1 MGFYTNVKVMGDKI
15 YVRGIDDDGTRYIK
29 REIDYSP
36 ILFNPSRTKTD
47 YTTLDGKYVSPKP
60 YETIG
65 KARKKIEDTQDI
77 FNSHVYGCDRFDT
90 TYIGEEYPNDIDYD
104 LSKIIIANID
114 IEVASDEGFPVPELA
129 MSPIISIAVKYNDKF
144 FVFGYGEPDGCNIK
158 HTLADRGINYIS
170 CKNESDLLDRFLDS
184 WIAFYPDIVT
194 GWNVNGFDIPYIINR
209 LEKIKGKRKS
219 RLISPWGY
227 YKDRKVP
234 GRYGGE
240 TIKFLI
246 AGISVLD
253 YFELYQKF
261 TYVNRETYRLD
272 YIANVEL
279 GESKL
284 SYSEFGNLHTLY
296 KRDYHKFIEYNV
308 KDVEL
313 VDRLEDK
320 MKLIEMAIA
329 LAYSAKV
336 NFSEVFS
343 QVRMW
348 ESLCYHHLNKSNKV
362 FPERKESNKTS
373 KFEGAYVKDP
383 QVGFHRWVVS
393 FDLNSLYPHLM
404 MQYNLSPE
412 NLLTEEDVSSDL
424 VATLREDVWQ
434 SSIEYDKI
442 IDKELD
448 TSLLKRDNLTIAP
461 NLMFFKRDEQGFLPE
476 ILEDLYNR
484 RKESKRK
491 MIECQQKLQS
501 ATGEEKQK
509 YINLISKHNNDQLAR
524 KVQLNSAYGA
534 LGNEY
539 FRFYD
544 LRIAEAVTKAGQL
557 SIRWIEKRI
566 NEYLNELLKTSDVD
580 YVLASDT
587 DSIYVVLDKLVESV
601 FENEK
606 DNQKIVRFL
615 DKVCNKTIE
624 PYIEKCYNDLAE
636 YMNAY
641 DQKMVMKREAIAS
654 TGLWTAKKRYVLNVY
669 DNEGVFYSEPKLKVM
684 GLEAVKSSTPEVCR
698 EKIRKVLEIVMN
710 GTEDQV
716 QEYISKFKNEF
727 CNLPAEDIAFPRGV
741 NGIQKYSEGG
751 TYIKGTPIHVKGC
764 IVYNRLIEKLNL
776 NLTYPTI
783 KDGDKIKF
791 MYLRQPNPIGES
803 VISTQNALPEEF
815 GLNDYVDYDKQF
827 EKTFLD
833 PVKVLLD
840 CIGWKPEYVNTLER
854 FFG

>member
-1 MGFYTNVKVMGDKI
+1 VSFYTNVKAVGDRI
-15 YVRGIDDDGTRYIK
+15 FLRGVDGEGKRYDK
-29 REIDYSP
+29 KLKYSP
-36 ILFNPSRTKTD
+36 VRFVPTKEKTK
-47 YTTLDGKYVSPKP
+47 YTTLDGRHVAPIKFETMKDARNFIEQYKDVDNFPIYGYDR
-60 YETIG
+60 YETTFIG
-65 KARKKIEDTQDI
+65 D
-77 FNSHVYGCDRFDT
+77 
-90 TYIGEEYPNDIDYD
+90 EYPGEIDYD
-104 LSKIIIANID
+104 FSKLVVANID
-114 IEVASDEGFPVPELA
+114 IEVASDEGFPDPKFA
-129 MSPIISIAVKYNDKF
+129 SSPIISIAVKFNDKF
-144 FVFGYGEPDGCNIK
+144 LVFGYGEPDGCNIAD
-158 HTLADRGINYIS
+158 TLAARGIDYIS
-170 CKNESDLLDRFLDS
+170 CEDELDLLDRFIRAWS
-184 WIAFYPDIVT
+184 SVYPDIVT

-209 LEKIKGKRKS
+209 ITRVKSEKEARK
-219 RLISPWGY
+219 ISPWKHYDSRTFTG
-227 YKDRKVP
+227 K
-234 GRYGGE
+234 YGAE
-240 TIKFLI
+240 VTNYLI
-246 AGISVLD
+246 SGISVLD
-253 YFELYQKF
+253 YIELYQKF
-261 TYVNRETYRLD
+261 TYVNRESYRLD

-279 GESKL
+279 GERKL
-284 SYSEFGNLHTLY
+284 SYSEFGSLHTLY

-313 VDRLEDK
+313 VERLEDK
-320 MKLIEMAIA
+320 MKLIEMVAA
-329 LAYSAKV
+329 MTYSSKV
-336 NFSEVFS
+336 NFGDVFS

-348 ESLCYHHLNKSNKV
+348 ENLCYHHLKKTNRV
-362 FPERKESNKTS
+362 FPERKDGEKTA
-373 KFEGAYVKDP
+373 KFEGAYVKEP

-412 NLLTEEDVSSDL
+412 KLLTEDQVESDL
-424 VATLREDVWQ
+424 VSSFKEDAWRT
-434 SSIEYDKI
+434 SLEYDKI
-442 IDKELD
+442 IDKEFD
-448 TSLLKRDNLTIAP
+448 TSLLKKYNLTIAP
-461 NLMFFKRDEQGFLPE
+461 NLMFFKRDSQGFLPE
-476 ILEDLYNR
+476 ILQDLYDK
-484 RKESKRK
+484 RKMSKKK
-491 MIECQQKLQS
+491 MIECEQKAQTV
-501 ATGEEKQK
+501 TGEEKRK
-509 YINLISKHNNDQLAR
+509 YVNLISKHNNDQLAR

-566 NEYLNELLKTSDVD
+566 NEYLNGLLKTSDVD

-606 DNQKIVRFL
+606 DNHKIVRFL

-669 DNEGVFYSEPKLKVM
+669 DNEGVSYNEPKLKVM
-684 GLEAVKSSTPEVCR
+684 GLEAVKASTPEVCR
-698 EKIRKVLEIVMN
+698 DKIKDVLGIIMN
-710 GTEDQV
+710 GTEKQV
-716 QEYISKFKNEF
+716 QEYISNFKKEF
-727 CNLPAEDIAFPRGV
+727 HNLAAEDIAFPRGV
-741 NGIQKYSEGG
+741 NGIERYTEGR

-764 IVYNRLIEKLNL
+764 INYNRLIQKHNL
-776 NLTYPTI
+776 NLTYPII

-833 PVKVLLD
+833 PVKVLLN
-840 CIGWKPEYVNTLER
+840 CIGWKSEQVNTLER